1 MTMKTFFVLP
11 LLLAC
16 ASPIQAGPSQ
26 ELKVPLRWGV
36 YLADVRSG
44 RVRSLGNFYEWSLSP
59 DGRFCVGGRDS
70 GRAYEVDV
78 VSIPGGATRVLEKFP
93 LDETG
98 TNAGTFEWSPD
109 SSRVSVE
116 ADRNDDG
123 HGETKTFRVS
133 RPGSATTPKARHREL
148 SDKAM
153 RRLKARF
160 SSVSE
165 VVFSPDGSRVVAYLS
180 RDKPGFAD
188 GLWMFA
194 PDGTGLRRL
203 TRTAPLSR
211 RDLETGNPPQSRNL
225 QDREPRWLP
234 DGQHLAFRRGNLEEE
249 T

>member
-1 MTMKTFFVLP
+1 MIMKTLVLP
-11 LLLAC
+11 LLLVC
-16 ASPIQAGPSQ
+16 ASQAQAGPSPG
-26 ELKVPLRWGV
+26 LKVPLRWGV
-36 YLADVRSG
+36 YVADVQSG
-44 RVRSLGNFYEWSLSP
+44 RVRSLGDFSEWELSP
-59 DGRFCVGGRDS
+59 DGRFCVGGRDN
-70 GRAYEVDV
+70 GRFYEVDV
-78 VSIPGGATRVLEKFP
+78 ISTSGSATRVLEKFP
-93 LDETG
+93 MDESG
-98 TNAGTFEWSPD
+98 TTAAAFKWSGD
-109 SSRVSVE
+109 SSQVSVK

-123 HGETKTFRVS
+123 HDETKTFRVS
-133 RPGSATTPKARHREL
+133 RSGSVTRSKARSREL
-148 SDKAM
+148 SNKAM

-180 RDKPGFAD
+180 RGKPGSND

-203 TRTAPLSR
+203 TRNVPLSR
-211 RDLETGNPPQSRNL
+211 RELEIGNPPDSRNL